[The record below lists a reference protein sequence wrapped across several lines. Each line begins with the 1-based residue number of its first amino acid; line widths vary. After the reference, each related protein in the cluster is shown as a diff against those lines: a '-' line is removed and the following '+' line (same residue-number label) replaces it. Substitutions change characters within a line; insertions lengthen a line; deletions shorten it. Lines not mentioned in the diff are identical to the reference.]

1 MNMTKTGKYLTYA
14 NLILALVFLS
24 WAIGLYANAVP
35 WHTPPAGDGVRV
47 QGQVDQLKEQIGAAT
62 RSRDAA
68 DNRWADATLEL
79 QALEKQRP
87 QLQNLYAN
95 RIKAARRGN
104 VQGIEPPV
112 QNLEFQGENVKPTGA
127 PVQFDGAPALTFDGY
142 AKAIQDKIKEIAD
155 THDEINKVVEEKA
168 ALTRQIDGF
177 DPPGGAE
184 RVTADQKGLR
194 RRLYE
199 LQKQADDLRLE
210 QEYLRSPLTTA
221 TLETSLLMKRQAALN
236 ARLNELKNAGTAV
249 GRK

>member
-1 MNMTKTGKYLTYA
+1 MNMTKTGKILTYA

-24 WAIGLYANAVP
+24 WAIALYANAVP
-35 WHTPPAGDGVRV
+35 WNTPPAGDGARV
-47 QGQVDQLKEQIGAAT
+47 QGQVDQLKEKIAAAN
-62 RSRDAA
+62 RARDAA
-68 DNRWADATLEL
+68 NYRWADATAEQ

-87 QLQNLYAN
+87 QLQALYAN

-104 VQGIEPPV
+104 VPGIEPPV
-112 QNLEFQGENVKPTGA
+112 QALEFQGEHVKSTGA
-127 PVQFDGAPALTFDGY
+127 PVQFDGAAALTFDGY

-184 RVTADQKGLR
+184 RVTAEQKGLR

-199 LQKQADDLRLE
+199 LQKQASDLRLE

-221 TLETSLLMKRQAALN
+221 TLDTALLMKRQAALN
-236 ARLNELKNAGTAV
+236 ARLDELKNAGTV
-249 GRK
+249 IGRK